1 MNVRNYL
8 LNRKI
13 IFKYF
18 VSVNLEK
25 EMQERTFPI
34 IKDIIFEFYK
44 VMLSIIEIQTCKRMN
59 INIDY
64 DEIHSP
70 TFSKLLNNFEP
81 KEKKLEN
88 NDNYSVKNRLN
99 YI

>member
-1 MNVRNYL
+1 
-8 LNRKI
+8 
-13 IFKYF
+13 
-18 VSVNLEK
+18 
-25 EMQERTFPI
+25 MQERTFPI

-59 INIDY
+59 INIFY

-81 KEKKLEN
+81 KEKNWKIMIFTQL
-88 NDNYSVKNRLN
+88 KIRLN